1 MIKLLLTCNW
11 DNVSI
16 VLQMQDEEV
25 AMSTHKKLHV
35 QSNDEAIVS
44 KALLNAARRLEMT
57 NIELAQ
63 VVGISESKLS
73 RMDRKEAF
81 VSRSG
86 KEFDLALLFVRLYRS
101 LDSITGGDRVT
112 SAAWIRNP
120 NKAFDNVPVERMK
133 SLEGLVDVVQYL
145 DSRRAII

>member
-1 MIKLLLTCNW
+1 
-11 DNVSI
+11 
-16 VLQMQDEEV
+16 
-25 AMSTHKKLHV
+25 MSTHTKI
-35 QSNDEAIVS
+35 QMETNDETLVS

-63 VVGISESKLS
+63 IVGISESKLS
-73 RMDRKEAF
+73 RMDRQEAF

-86 KEFDLALLFVRLYRS
+86 KEFDLALLFIRLYRS
-101 LDSITGGDRVT
+101 LDAITGGDRVT

-120 NKAFDNVPVERMK
+120 NKAFNNVPIVRMK
-133 SLEGLVDVVQYL
+133 SLEGLVDVVHYL

>member
-1 MIKLLLTCNW
+1 
-11 DNVSI
+11 
-16 VLQMQDEEV
+16 V
-25 AMSTHKKLHV
+25 ASMKKLHPLV
-35 QSNDEAIVS
+35 HDEALVS

-73 RMDRKEAF
+73 RMDRQEAF

-86 KEFDLALLFVRLYRS
+86 KEFDLAVLFVRLYRS
-101 LDSITGGDRVT
+101 LDAITGGDRVT

-120 NKAFDNVPVERMK
+120 NKAFDTVPVERMK
-133 SLEGLVDVVQYL
+133 SLEGLVDVVHYL

>member
-1 MIKLLLTCNW
+1 MA
-11 DNVSI
+11 S
-16 VLQMQDEEV
+16 M
-25 AMSTHKKLHV
+25 KKLHPLV
-35 QSNDEAIVS
+35 HDEALVS

-73 RMDRKEAF
+73 RMDRQEAF

-86 KEFDLALLFVRLYRS
+86 KEFDLAVLFVRLYRS
-101 LDSITGGDRVT
+101 LDAITGGDRVT

-120 NKAFDNVPVERMK
+120 NKAFDTVPVERMK
-133 SLEGLVDVVQYL
+133 SLEGLVDVVHYL

>member
-1 MIKLLLTCNW
+1 M
-11 DNVSI
+11 
-16 VLQMQDEEV
+16 EV
-25 AMSTHKKLHV
+25 TVASLKKLHPLV
-35 QSNDEAIVS
+35 HDEALMS

-73 RMDRKEAF
+73 RMDRQEAF

-86 KEFDLALLFVRLYRS
+86 KEFDLAVLFVRLYRS

-120 NKAFDNVPVERMK
+120 NKAFDTVPVERMK
-133 SLEGLVDVVQYL
+133 SLEGLVDVVHYL

>member
-1 MIKLLLTCNW
+1 M
-11 DNVSI
+11 
-16 VLQMQDEEV
+16 EV
-25 AMSTHKKLHV
+25 TVASLKKLHPLV
-35 QSNDEAIVS
+35 HDEALMS

-73 RMDRKEAF
+73 RMDRQEAF

-86 KEFDLALLFVRLYRS
+86 KEFDLAELFVRLYRS

-120 NKAFDNVPVERMK
+120 NKAFDTVPVERMK
-133 SLEGLVDVVQYL
+133 SLEGLVDVVHYL

>member
-1 MIKLLLTCNW
+1 MPYPTKLPSRT
-11 DNVSI
+11 
-16 VLQMQDEEV
+16 
-25 AMSTHKKLHV
+25 
-35 QSNDEAIVS
+35 NDEAIVS

-73 RMDRKEAF
+73 RMDRQGAC

-86 KEFDLALLFVRLYRS
+86 KEFDLALLFIRLYRS
-101 LDSITGGDRVT
+101 LDAMTGGDSVT
-112 SAAWIRNP
+112 SAAWIRNR
-120 NKAFDNVPVERMK
+120 NKALNNVPVERMK
-133 SLEGLVDVVQYL
+133 SLEGLVDVVHYL

>member
-1 MIKLLLTCNW
+1 
-11 DNVSI
+11 
-16 VLQMQDEEV
+16 
-25 AMSTHKKLHV
+25 MSTHKTLQT
-35 QSNDEAIVS
+35 QSNDDALVS

-86 KEFDLALLFVRLYRS
+86 KEFDLALLFIRLYRS
-101 LDSITGGDRVT
+101 LDAITGGDGVT
-112 SAAWIRNP
+112 SASWIRNP
-120 NKAFDNVPVERMK
+120 NKAFNTVPVERMK
-133 SLEGLVDVVQYL
+133 SLEGLVDVVHYL

>member
-1 MIKLLLTCNW
+1 
-11 DNVSI
+11 
-16 VLQMQDEEV
+16 
-25 AMSTHKKLHV
+25 MSTHTKI
-35 QSNDEAIVS
+35 QTETNDETLVS

-63 VVGISESKLS
+63 IVGISESKLS
-73 RMDRKEAF
+73 RMDRQEAF

-86 KEFDLALLFVRLYRS
+86 KEFDLALLFIRLYRS
-101 LDSITGGDRVT
+101 LDAITGGDRVT

-120 NKAFDNVPVERMK
+120 NKAFNNVPIVRMK
-133 SLEGLVDVVQYL
+133 SLEGLVDVVHYL

>member
-1 MIKLLLTCNW
+1 MSGHNKLRSET
-11 DNVSI
+11 
-16 VLQMQDEEV
+16 
-25 AMSTHKKLHV
+25 
-35 QSNDEAIVS
+35 NDEALVS

-73 RMDRKEAF
+73 RMDRREAF
-81 VSRSG
+81 VARSG
-86 KEFDLALLFVRLYRS
+86 KEFDLALLFIRIYRS
-101 LDSITGGDRVT
+101 LDAITGGDRVT

-133 SLEGLVDVVQYL
+133 SLEGLVDVVHYL

>member
-1 MIKLLLTCNW
+1 MT
-11 DNVSI
+11 
-16 VLQMQDEEV
+16 V
-25 AMSTHKKLHV
+25 ASLKKLHPLV
-35 QSNDEAIVS
+35 HDEALVS

-63 VVGISESKLS
+63 IVGISESKLS

-86 KEFDLALLFVRLYRS
+86 KEFDLAVLFVRLYRS

-120 NKAFDNVPVERMK
+120 NKAFDTVPVERMK
-133 SLEGLVDVVQYL
+133 SLEGLVDVVHYL

>member
-1 MIKLLLTCNW
+1 MASL
-11 DNVSI
+11 
-16 VLQMQDEEV
+16 
-25 AMSTHKKLHV
+25 KKLHPLV
-35 QSNDEAIVS
+35 HDEALMS

-73 RMDRKEAF
+73 RMDRQEAF

-86 KEFDLALLFVRLYRS
+86 KEFDLAVLFVRLYRS

-120 NKAFDNVPVERMK
+120 NKAFDTVPVERMK
-133 SLEGLVDVVQYL
+133 SLEGLVDVVHYL
-145 DSRRAII
+145 DCRRAII

>member
-1 MIKLLLTCNW
+1 
-11 DNVSI
+11 
-16 VLQMQDEEV
+16 V
-25 AMSTHKKLHV
+25 ASMKKLHPLV
-35 QSNDEAIVS
+35 HDEALVS
-44 KALLNAARRLEMT
+44 KALLNAARRLDMT

-73 RMDRKEAF
+73 RMDRQEAF

-120 NKAFDNVPVERMK
+120 NKAFDTVPVERMK
-133 SLEGLVDVVQYL
+133 SLEGLVDVVHYL

>member
-1 MIKLLLTCNW
+1 MTGNRQ
-11 DNVSI
+11 
-16 VLQMQDEEV
+16 LQP
-25 AMSTHKKLHV
+25 AAH
-35 QSNDEAIVS
+35 DEALVS

-73 RMDRKEAF
+73 RMARREAF

-86 KEFDLALLFVRLYRS
+86 KEYDLALLFIRLYRS
-101 LDSITGGDRVT
+101 LDAITGGDGDT

-133 SLEGLVDVVQYL
+133 SLEGLVDVIHYL
-145 DSRRAII
+145 DSRRALV

>member
-1 MIKLLLTCNW
+1 MASL
-11 DNVSI
+11 
-16 VLQMQDEEV
+16 
-25 AMSTHKKLHV
+25 KKLHPLV
-35 QSNDEAIVS
+35 HDEALMS

-73 RMDRKEAF
+73 RMDRQEAF

-86 KEFDLALLFVRLYRS
+86 KEFDLAVLFVRLYRS

-120 NKAFDNVPVERMK
+120 NKAFDTVPVERMK
-133 SLEGLVDVVQYL
+133 SLEGLVDVVHYL